1 MSKVLNSANTVIIIE
16 REIIALNKYVKR
28 KYVIGQSYVLHNY
41 PDTSCARRAVLSS
54 IVNQALS

>member
-1 MSKVLNSANTVIIIE
+1 MSKVLNSANTVIIME
-16 REIIALNKYVKR
+16 REIIALN